1 MSLIWDKGGSSV
13 DARVQAFCAAEDAIL
28 DRQLLPHDILASRA
42 HVHGLGR
49 IGVLD
54 AAEVEALVVELD
66 RLSEAFESGAFLLD
80 ERFEDGHSAIEAWLT
95 ERLGDVGKKVHTG
108 RSRNDQVQVALRLY
122 MRAACAEMAV
132 LTEASA
138 AALLERAQRDADTP
152 MPGYTHLQ
160 RAMPSS
166 IGHWLGGHA
175 EAFLDDRDLA
185 RLTAQ
190 WIDSCPLGS
199 AAGYGVNL
207 PLDRDGV
214 ADELGFSRVQLN
226 PQAVQNS
233 RGKYELQV
241 LMALSQALLDVRRLA
256 WDLSLYTTAEF
267 GFVSLPARYTT
278 GSSIMPNKRNPD
290 VVELLRAAYAVVQGA
305 TSELQATLGLPSA
318 YHRDLQNTKPPL
330 LRALGHGLS
339 ALALIPDLT
348 MSLEFNRA
356 AMRAAISP
364 DMFATDRAVELTAA
378 GMPFRD
384 AYVQVAAELGTL
396 GDRTAEAS
404 NAARVSL
411 GAPGNLALERLRERL
426 DG

>member
-13 DARVQAFCAAEDAIL
+13 DERVQAFCAAEDAVL
-28 DRQLLPHDILASRA
+28 DRELLPHDIVASQA

-49 IGVLD
+49 IDVLTHEEVD
-54 AAEVEALVVELD
+54 ALIIELD
-66 RLSEAFESGAFLLD
+66 NLQEAFGSGAFVLD
-80 ERFEDGHSAIEAWLT
+80 DRFEDGHSAIEAWLT

-122 MRAACAEMAV
+122 MREACDEMAT
-132 LTEASA
+132 LAEASA
-138 AALLERAQRDADTP
+138 AALLERAEQDADTP

-166 IGHWLGGHA
+166 VGHWLGGHA

-185 RLTAQ
+185 RLTAE

-214 ADELGFSRVQLN
+214 AAELGFARVQLN

-241 LMALSQALLDVRRLA
+241 LMALSQGLLDVRRFA

-267 GFVSLPARYTT
+267 GFVHLPARYTT

-290 VVELLRAAYAVVQGA
+290 VVELLRAAYGVVQGA

-330 LRALGHGLS
+330 LRALQHGIA
-339 ALALIPDLT
+339 ALGLIPDLA
-348 MSLEFNRA
+348 MSLEFDRD
-356 AMRAAISP
+356 AMLAAISP
-364 DMFATDRAVELTAA
+364 GMFATDRAVELTAA
-378 GMPFRD
+378 GVPFRD
-384 AYVQVAAELGTL
+384 AYVQVASELDQL
-396 GDRTAEAS
+396 GDRSAVAS

-411 GAPGNLALERLRERL
+411 GAPGNLGLDRLRARL
-426 DG
+426 DA